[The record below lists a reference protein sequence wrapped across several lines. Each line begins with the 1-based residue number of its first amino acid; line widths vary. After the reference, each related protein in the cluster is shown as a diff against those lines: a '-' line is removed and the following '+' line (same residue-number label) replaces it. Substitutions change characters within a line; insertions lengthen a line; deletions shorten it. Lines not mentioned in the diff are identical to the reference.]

1 MTDSRSFAMIGST
14 WEGIIVSLSPSFVRA
29 SGSQFILDS
38 QPFRVAGANNYYVGF
53 ESDSMVEPVF
63 DLAVQMGL
71 NALRT
76 WAFLDCGVAAPGAVP
91 ANAKDGV
98 FFQYM
103 NSTTAVPG
111 FNDGPDGLERLDRT
125 IFLAEQKG
133 IRLILPLANYWD
145 DFGGVN
151 QYLQW
156 FGLKG
161 RDQFYRNADV
171 KKAYQNYVEHL
182 LLRVNT
188 RSGRQYRDE
197 PAILAWELVNEPRCV
212 NAAGNPLPDGIDTL
226 LGWVAEMS
234 SFIRRLDT
242 NHLIGVGDEGYFK
255 HNFAFGNS
263 LYNGSFGVDCERLMA
278 IPTID
283 FGSCH
288 LYADF
293 SPAESPDAFGARWIR
308 EHIEAGQ
315 RASKPMIIEEYG
327 MKNDSGTAAREAAYE
342 AWLGQVVASKGAG
355 ALVWMIAS
363 AGADGK
369 PYPDYDHYTVYSVD
383 ETPAIWKFARSPS
396 PPDPATSTVAT
407 ATT

>member
-1 MTDSRSFAMIGST
+1 
-14 WEGIIVSLSPSFVRA
+14 VPLSPGFVRA
-29 SGSQFILDS
+29 RGPQFMLDG

-76 WAFLDCGVAAPGAVP
+76 WAFLDCAVAASGGIP

-98 FFQYM
+98 FFQYL
-103 NSTTAVPG
+103 NSTTGGPA

-125 IFLAEQKG
+125 IFLAEQTG

-156 FGLKG
+156 FGLEG
-161 RDQFYRNADV
+161 RDQFYRNAAV

-197 PAILAWELVNEPRCV
+197 PAILAWELINEPRCV
-212 NAAGNPLPDGIDTL
+212 NAAGNPLSDGIDTL

-234 SFIRRLDT
+234 SFLRSLDT

-255 HNFAFGNS
+255 HNFAFGNT
-263 LYNGSFGVDCERLMA
+263 LYNGSFGVDCERLMG
-278 IPTID
+278 IPTVD
-283 FGSCH
+283 FGTCH
-288 LYADF
+288 LYPDF
-293 SPAESPDAFGARWIR
+293 SPAEPADAFGARWIR
-308 EHIEAGQ
+308 EHIEAGH
-315 RASKPMIIEEYG
+315 RANKPMIIEEYG
-327 MKNDSGTAAREAAYE
+327 MKIDSGAAARETAYE
-342 AWLGQVVASKGAG
+342 AWLGQVVASQGAG

-363 AGADGK
+363 TGAEGQ

-383 ETPAIWKFARSPS
+383 QAPAIRNFAQTPS
-396 PPDPATSTVAT
+396 PPDPATGTAAT